1 MASVFFISLPWF
13 SIELTNMNDIEE
25 KKVEDQA
32 QAPRTGSHTA
42 WVWCAVMLALIA
54 WAVLAWANGYVAMAI
69 AATGIIAGFVGVRH
83 SSLAM
88 KRLAITA
95 IIASTVLLVV
105 VAAYLIVLKIGL
117 S

>member
-1 MASVFFISLPWF
+1 MP
-13 SIELTNMNDIEE
+13 DIEDKNIKEEGE
-25 KKVEDQA
+25 KKTVA
-32 QAPRTGSHTA
+32 QRHL
-42 WVWCAVMLALIA
+42 WVWLAVVFALVA
-54 WAVLAWANGYVAMAI
+54 WILLAWFDGYTAMAV
-69 AATGIIAGFVGVRH
+69 AAAGIVVGFIGTRH

-105 VAAYLIVLKIGL
+105 VAAYLIVLKVGL

>member
-32 QAPRTGSHTA
+32 QAPRTGSHPA

-69 AATGIIAGFVGVRH
+69 AATGIFAGFVGVRH